1 MEARNMIKVLLVDD
15 HILIRKGI
23 ALLLTNYPD
32 IEVVGE
38 ASDGAEAI
46 QMAEQLEPHVI
57 LMDISIP
64 EGIDGLTATVEI
76 KRHQPDIKIIM
87 LTMHNEV
94 IYVHQSIQA
103 GADGYIL
110 KNSKGNEMYDAIQA
124 VFTGRKYYEVGI
136 PEEQLE
142 KLSKKTGEDQVD
154 ILSPREKEI
163 LRLTILGYTNIQIA
177 EKLFISTKTV
187 ENHKS
192 NIMQKLEIKT
202 RAELIQYGLVN
213 KYLD

>member
-32 IEVVGE
+32 IEVDGE

-64 EGIDGLTATVEI
+64 EGIDGLTATAEI
-76 KRHQPDIKIIM
+76 KRQQPDIKIIM

-110 KNSKGNEMYDAIQA
+110 KNSKGNEMYDAIQT
-124 VFTGRKYYEVGI
+124 VFTGRKYYEVGL
-136 PEEQLE
+136 PKEQLE
-142 KLSKKTGEDQVD
+142 KLSKKTDEDQVD
-154 ILSPREKEI
+154 ILSPREQEI

-213 KYLD
+213 NYLD

>member
-1 MEARNMIKVLLVDD
+1 MIKVLLVDD
-15 HILIRKGI
+15 HVLIRKGI
-23 ALLLTNYPD
+23 ALLLANYPD

-64 EGIDGLTATVEI
+64 EGIDGLTATAEI
-76 KRHQPDIKIIM
+76 KRQQPDIKIIM

-110 KNSKGNEMYDAIQA
+110 KNSKGNEMYDAIQT
-124 VFTGRKYYEVGI
+124 VFTGRKFYEVGL

-142 KLSKKTGEDQVD
+142 KLSKKTSGKEVD
-154 ILSPREKEI
+154 ILSPREQEI
-163 LRLTILGYTNIQIA
+163 LRLTILGYTNMQIA
-177 EKLFISTKTV
+177 EKLFISPKTV

-213 KYLD
+213 NYLD

>member
-1 MEARNMIKVLLVDD
+1 MIKVLLVDD

>member
-1 MEARNMIKVLLVDD
+1 MIKVLLVDD

-64 EGIDGLTATVEI
+64 EGIDGLTATAEI
-76 KRHQPDIKIIM
+76 KRQQPDIKIIM

-110 KNSKGNEMYDAIQA
+110 KNSKGNEMYDAIQT
-124 VFTGRKYYEVGI
+124 VFTGRKYYEVGL
-136 PEEQLE
+136 PKEQLE

-154 ILSPREKEI
+154 ILSPREQEI

-213 KYLD
+213 NYLD

>member
-1 MEARNMIKVLLVDD
+1 MIKVLLVDD

-64 EGIDGLTATVEI
+64 EGIDGLTATAEI
-76 KRHQPDIKIIM
+76 KRQQPDIKIIM

-110 KNSKGNEMYDAIQA
+110 KNSKGNEMYDAIQT
-124 VFTGRKYYEVGI
+124 VFTGRKYYEVGL
-136 PEEQLE
+136 PKEQLE
-142 KLSKKTGEDQVD
+142 KLSKKTDEDQVD
-154 ILSPREKEI
+154 ILSPREQEI

-213 KYLD
+213 NYLD